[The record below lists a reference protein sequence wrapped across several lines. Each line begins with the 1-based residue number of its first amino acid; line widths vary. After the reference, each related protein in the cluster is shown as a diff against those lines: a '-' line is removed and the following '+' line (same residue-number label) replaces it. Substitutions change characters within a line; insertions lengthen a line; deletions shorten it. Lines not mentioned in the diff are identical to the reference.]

1 MTKRLTDLIAEYGD
15 ACTRLAQEEFRQ
27 GASIRYVR
35 ELTAEK
41 NEALAA
47 IESAVLERS
56 KQGPVSYADFNKWM
70 HDEMPADTVIGNSDW
85 WASRIYRKFIASPQ
99 ARKPLTD
106 EQIRAEFA
114 KLYPNDDAILSLSEN
129 NRDYALEAIGARH
142 HWTAFKAGARAIA
155 AAERGEA

>member
-1 MTKRLTDLIAEYGD
+1 MTKRLTDAEIIGIADQTRTAGLSEYILPISF
-15 ACTRLAQEEFRQ
+15 AR
-27 GASIRYVR
+27 
-35 ELTAEK
+35 
-41 NEALAA
+41 A